1 MRLSVE
7 TREPALRYGMRR
19 ALEMIA
25 EAGFDAVDLSF
36 GKVNPND
43 DPMHRPDRE
52 GFALSLAA
60 HARELGLGF
69 VQAHAP
75 FRVKYSDKFD
85 RTTPAYDDVVRTLEF
100 AAAAG
105 IPRVVVHALKTPP
118 DDLSLDYRE
127 VSRRYYLSLAPYCEK
142 LGVVIAVENLFYRE
156 ERTGTYYGLF
166 PTPCMMTEFVRSLN
180 DRSLNDQ
187 SLNVRSLNV
196 RSLNDRSLNDRSL
209 NDNRSADRSCFS
221 VCCDL
226 GHTAVTG
233 LAPEQYIRG
242 MSADLLGSLH
252 VQDTD
257 FLGDRHTLPYMGK
270 QDWDAICRALA
281 DIGYRG
287 DFSFELPKYLAVYP
301 DELLPAAL
309 EFAAAT
315 GRYLIEKI
323 NRMTRMEQTK
333 L

>member
-43 DPMHRPDRE
+43 DPLHRPDRE

-60 HARELGLGF
+60 HARELGIGF

-118 DDLSLDYRE
+118 DELSLDYRE

-156 ERTGTYYGLF
+156 ERTG
-166 PTPCMMTEFVRSLN
+166 MTEFV
-180 DRSLNDQ
+180 
-187 SLNVRSLNV
+187 
-196 RSLNDRSLNDRSL
+196 RSL

-242 MSADLLGSLH
+242 MNADLLGSLH

-287 DFSFELPKYLAVYP
+287 DFSFELPKYLAAYP

-323 NRMTRMEQTK
+323 DRMSGMSRTSRTE

>member
-43 DPMHRPDRE
+43 DPLHRPDRD

-60 HARELGLGF
+60 HARELGIGF

-85 RTTPAYDDVVRTLEF
+85 RTTPAYDDVVRALEF

-105 IPRVVVHALKTPP
+105 IPCVVVHALKTPP

-166 PTPCMMTEFVRSLN
+166 PTPRMMTEFVRSLN
-180 DRSLNDQ
+180 RSVDL
-187 SLNVRSLNV
+187 L
-196 RSLNDRSLNDRSL
+196 
-209 NDNRSADRSCFS
+209 CFS

-287 DFSFELPKYLAVYP
+287 DFSFELPKYLAAYP

-323 NRMTRMEQTK
+323 NRMSRTA

>member
-43 DPMHRPDRE
+43 DPLHCPDRDE
-52 GFALSLAA
+52 FALSLAA
-60 HARELGLGF
+60 HARELGIGF

-118 DDLSLDYRE
+118 DELSLDYRE
-127 VSRRYYLSLAPYCEK
+127 ISRRYYLSLVPYCEK

-166 PTPCMMTEFVRSLN
+166 PTPRMMTEFVRSL
-180 DRSLNDQ
+180 
-187 SLNVRSLNV
+187 
-196 RSLNDRSLNDRSL
+196 
-209 NDNRSADRSCFS
+209 NRSADRSCFS

-257 FLGDRHTLPYMGK
+257 FLGDRHTLPYMFK
-270 QDWDAICRALA
+270 QDWDAVCRALA

-287 DFSFELPKYLAVYP
+287 DFSFELPKYLAAYP

>member
-43 DPMHRPDRE
+43 DPLHRPDRE
-52 GFALSLAA
+52 GFALSFAA
-60 HARELGLGF
+60 HARELGIGF

-85 RTTPAYDDVVRTLEF
+85 RTTPAYDDVVRALEF

-118 DDLSLDYRE
+118 DELSLDYCE
-127 VSRRYYLSLAPYCEK
+127 ISRRYYLSLAPYCEK

-166 PTPCMMTEFVRSLN
+166 PTPCMMTEFVRSL
-180 DRSLNDQ
+180 
-187 SLNVRSLNV
+187 
-196 RSLNDRSLNDRSL
+196 
-209 NDNRSADRSCFS
+209 NRSADRSCFS

-270 QDWDAICRALA
+270 QDWVAICRALA

-287 DFSFELPKYLAVYP
+287 DFSFELPKYLAAYP

>member
-43 DPMHRPDRE
+43 DPLHCPDRDE
-52 GFALSLAA
+52 FALSLAA
-60 HARELGLGF
+60 HARELRIGF

-118 DDLSLDYRE
+118 DELSLDYRE
-127 VSRRYYLSLAPYCEK
+127 ISRRYYLSLAPYCEK

-166 PTPCMMTEFVRSLN
+166 PTPRMMTEFV
-180 DRSLNDQ
+180 Q
-187 SLNVRSLNV
+187 SL
-196 RSLNDRSLNDRSL
+196 
-209 NDNRSADRSCFS
+209 NRSADRSCFS

-287 DFSFELPKYLAVYP
+287 DFSFELPKYLAAYP

>member
-43 DPMHRPDRE
+43 DPLHRPDRDE
-52 GFALSLAA
+52 FALSLAA
-60 HARELGLGF
+60 HARELGIGF

-118 DDLSLDYRE
+118 DELSLDYE
-127 VSRRYYLSLAPYCEK
+127 ISRRYYLSLAPYCEK

-166 PTPCMMTEFVRSLN
+166 PTPRMMTEFVRSL
-180 DRSLNDQ
+180 
-187 SLNVRSLNV
+187 
-196 RSLNDRSLNDRSL
+196 
-209 NDNRSADRSCFS
+209 NRSADRSCFS

-270 QDWDAICRALA
+270 QDWDAVCRALA

-287 DFSFELPKYLAVYP
+287 DFSFELPKYLAAYP

>member
-43 DPMHRPDRE
+43 DPLHRPDRE

-60 HARELGLGF
+60 HARELGIGF

-180 DRSLNDQ
+180 DRS
-187 SLNVRSLNV
+187 
-196 RSLNDRSLNDRSL
+196 
-209 NDNRSADRSCFS
+209 CFS

-287 DFSFELPKYLAVYP
+287 DFSFELPKYLAAYP

-323 NRMTRMEQTK
+323 NRTSRTE

>member
-43 DPMHRPDRE
+43 DPLHRPDRE

-60 HARELGLGF
+60 HARELGIGF

-85 RTTPAYDDVVRTLEF
+85 RATPAYDDVVRALEF

-105 IPRVVVHALKTPP
+105 IPRVVVHALKMPP

-166 PTPCMMTEFVRSLN
+166 PTPRMMTEFVRSLN
-180 DRSLNDQ
+180 RSVDLP
-187 SLNVRSLNV
+187 
-196 RSLNDRSLNDRSL
+196 
-209 NDNRSADRSCFS
+209 CFS

-287 DFSFELPKYLAVYP
+287 DFSFELPKYLAAYP
-301 DELLPAAL
+301 DELLPAAF

-323 NRMTRMEQTK
+323 NRMSRTA

>member
-43 DPMHRPDRE
+43 DPLHRPDRE

-60 HARELGLGF
+60 HARELGIGF

-127 VSRRYYLSLAPYCEK
+127 ISRRYYLSLAPYCEK

-180 DRSLNDQ
+180 DQ
-187 SLNVRSLNV
+187 
-196 RSLNDRSLNDRSL
+196 SLNDRSL

-287 DFSFELPKYLAVYP
+287 DFSFELPKYLAAYP

-323 NRMTRMEQTK
+323 NRMSRME

>member
-7 TREPALRYGMRR
+7 TREPALRCGMRR

-25 EAGFDAVDLSF
+25 EAGFGAVDLSF

-43 DPMHRPDRE
+43 DPLHRPDRE

-60 HARELGLGF
+60 HARELGIGF

-85 RTTPAYDDVVRTLEF
+85 RTTPAYDDVVRALEF

-166 PTPCMMTEFVRSLN
+166 PTPRMMTEFVRSLN
-180 DRSLNDQ
+180 RSVDLP
-187 SLNVRSLNV
+187 
-196 RSLNDRSLNDRSL
+196 
-209 NDNRSADRSCFS
+209 CFS

-287 DFSFELPKYLAVYP
+287 DFSFELPKYLAAYP

-323 NRMTRMEQTK
+323 NRMSRTA

>member
-1 MRLSVE
+1 M
-7 TREPALRYGMRR
+7 
-19 ALEMIA
+19 
-25 EAGFDAVDLSF
+25 
-36 GKVNPND
+36 
-43 DPMHRPDRE
+43 
-52 GFALSLAA
+52 
-60 HARELGLGF
+60 
-69 VQAHAP
+69 
-75 FRVKYSDKFD
+75 
-85 RTTPAYDDVVRTLEF
+85 RTLEF

-118 DDLSLDYRE
+118 DELSLDYRE
-127 VSRRYYLSLAPYCEK
+127 ISRRYYLSLAPYCEK

-166 PTPCMMTEFVRSLN
+166 PTPCMMTEFVRSL
-180 DRSLNDQ
+180 
-187 SLNVRSLNV
+187 
-196 RSLNDRSLNDRSL
+196 
-209 NDNRSADRSCFS
+209 NRSADRSCFS

-270 QDWDAICRALA
+270 QDWVAICRALA

-287 DFSFELPKYLAVYP
+287 DFSFELPKYLAAYP

>member
-43 DPMHRPDRE
+43 DPLHRPDRDE
-52 GFALSLAA
+52 FALSLAA
-60 HARELGLGF
+60 HARELGMGF

-127 VSRRYYLSLAPYCEK
+127 ISRRYYLSLAPYCEK

-166 PTPCMMTEFVRSLN
+166 PTPRMMTEFVRSL
-180 DRSLNDQ
+180 
-187 SLNVRSLNV
+187 
-196 RSLNDRSLNDRSL
+196 
-209 NDNRSADRSCFS
+209 NRSADRSCFS

-287 DFSFELPKYLAVYP
+287 DFSFELPK
-301 DELLPAAL
+301 
-309 EFAAAT
+309 
-315 GRYLIEKI
+315 
-323 NRMTRMEQTK
+323 
-333 L
+333 

>member
-43 DPMHRPDRE
+43 DPLHRPDRE

-60 HARELGLGF
+60 HARELGIGF

-85 RTTPAYDDVVRTLEF
+85 RTTPAYDDVVRALEF

-142 LGVVIAVENLFYRE
+142 LGVVTAVENLFYRE

-166 PTPCMMTEFVRSLN
+166 PTPRMMTEFVRSLN
-180 DRSLNDQ
+180 RSVDLP
-187 SLNVRSLNV
+187 
-196 RSLNDRSLNDRSL
+196 
-209 NDNRSADRSCFS
+209 CFS

-287 DFSFELPKYLAVYP
+287 DFSFELPKYLAAYP

-323 NRMTRMEQTK
+323 NRMSRTA

>member
-43 DPMHRPDRE
+43 DPLHRPDRE
-52 GFALSLAA
+52 GFALSFAA
-60 HARELGLGF
+60 HARELGIGF

-85 RTTPAYDDVVRTLEF
+85 RTTPAYDDVVRALEF

-118 DDLSLDYRE
+118 DELSLDYCE
-127 VSRRYYLSLAPYCEK
+127 ISRRYYLSLAPYCEK

-166 PTPCMMTEFVRSLN
+166 PTPCMMTEFVRSL
-180 DRSLNDQ
+180 
-187 SLNVRSLNV
+187 
-196 RSLNDRSLNDRSL
+196 
-209 NDNRSADRSCFS
+209 NRSADRSCFS

-257 FLGDRHTLPYMGK
+257 FLGDRHTLSYMGK
-270 QDWDAICRALA
+270 QDWVAICRALA

-287 DFSFELPKYLAVYP
+287 DFSFELPKYLAAYP

-323 NRMTRMEQTK
+323 DRMSRMSRTSRTE